1 VSEPGVSVDGGMQ
14 VDVPGPGTAG
24 LRAGDSFGFLAA
36 FAVHTPPA
44 AVRNAPDLLHVQMH
58 HVAGTF
64 GVDAWRLPV
73 RLAVGVDKLPSVQA
87 QLCEEPAEGATGHR
101 CSCLLELERNTGRRP
116 FVFAPPRLELLQE
129 ASRRCRSLSGR
140 TG

>member
-1 VSEPGVSVDGGMQ
+1 MQ

-64 GVDAWRLPV
+64 GVDALRLPIRLTV
-73 RLAVGVDKLPSVQA
+73 RVDKLPSVQA
-87 QLCEEPAEGATGHR
+87 QLREEPGDGATAHR
-101 CSCLLELERNTGRRP
+101 RSCLLELERDTRRRP
-116 FVFAPPRLELLQE
+116 FLFAPHRLDLLQE
-129 ASRRCRSLSGR
+129 AARRRRWLSGR
-140 TG
+140 RGRAVQ